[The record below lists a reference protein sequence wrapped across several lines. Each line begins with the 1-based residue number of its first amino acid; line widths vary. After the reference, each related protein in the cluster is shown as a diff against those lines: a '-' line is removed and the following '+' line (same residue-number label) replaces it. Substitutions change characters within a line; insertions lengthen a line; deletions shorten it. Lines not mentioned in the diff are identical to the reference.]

1 MGRFFTNV
9 HVRLAD
15 DGARAAVRAALERRA
30 RADGLVPVEPGEE
43 AERLTSIGPAD
54 SPWTTV
60 ADEATDSQDLEELE
74 RLASELSK
82 EVDDYALSVLVHDS
96 DVLDLGL
103 FAKGRRLDH
112 YVNRPDYFS
121 ARKLSAKKRKA
132 VEGRASRWAP
142 VLAAG
147 ATVDDLQ
154 TAFRTDQRSA
164 EAALAAIARLIGL
177 PDGYD
182 LGARDLL
189 ELSPAGVEHRF
200 FGRAASAREPSR
212 PPKLEPASHTTT
224 TALSAGD
231 ALHWAA
237 SALNRGGR
245 CTGVE
250 IAIAGSA
257 LDRNLVELERAI
269 CAVPLPRGQM
279 IRMAVDLAVAD
290 GRATA
295 TFPALRVPQAGPL
308 LAAPQVLVSL
318 QGKAIG
324 EGHGRLQLQIAPI
337 AFPAA
342 KISQAIDLKIGPALK
357 RPLKAV
363 ENANAG
369 GSLAALQSPV
379 TLVALVALGV
389 PKREAAALCATA
401 MANWIRVLCGRSRAT
416 FSTITYGSGS
426 PERGRLKSNDVPR
439 DLAATLAES
448 GAFFAQ
454 TRVDLKAPGA
464 ADSVMAPT
472 HGMGFQLGLIDVLRD
487 PSPIAP
493 HAAFWCD
500 IRALSPGDAGP
511 IAAALTEIVDEL
523 MRQGRG
529 HQAFLA
535 RWDWR
540 PALAFQA
547 TPYELAC
554 GVHGQCTNYH
564 EWVERFLHAVGDV
577 IWLGPGLRSRVTPE
591 ALARLGSLSVVGDGV
606 RLDRSA
612 EVPELENAL
621 AAILPTHEDWRQASA
636 AGTSLIDPAKLGA
649 RFRR

>member
-15 DGARAAVRAALERRA
+15 DEARAAVRAALERRA

-74 RLASELSK
+74 RLAAELSK
-82 EVDDYALSVLVHDS
+82 AVDDYALSVLVHDS

-103 FAKGRRLDH
+103 FAKGRRVDH
-112 YVNRPDYFS
+112 YVNHPDYGS
-121 ARKLSAKKRKA
+121 ERKLSAKKRKA

-147 ATVDDLQ
+147 VTVDDLQ
-154 TAFRTDQRSA
+154 TAFRTDRRSA

-189 ELSPAGVEHRF
+189 EDSPAGFEHRY
-200 FGRAASAREPSR
+200 FGRAASAHEPSR
-212 PPKLEPASHTTT
+212 PPKLEPVRQPMKT

-237 SALNRGGR
+237 SALNRGGP

-279 IRMAVDLAVAD
+279 TRMAVDLAVAD

-308 LAAPQVLVSL
+308 LVAPQVMVVL
-318 QGKAIG
+318 QGKAIA
-324 EGHGRLQLQIAPI
+324 EGGGRLQLQIAPL

-342 KISQAIDLKIGPALK
+342 AISQGIDLKIGPALP
-357 RPLKAV
+357 RPLKAG

-379 TLVALVALGV
+379 TLVAVVALGV
-389 PKREAAALCATA
+389 PKGEAAALCATA

-416 FSTITYGSGS
+416 FSTITYGPGS
-426 PERGRLKSNDVPR
+426 PERGKLKSNAVPPN
-439 DLAATLAES
+439 LAATLGDS

-464 ADSVMAPT
+464 VDAVMAPT

-487 PSPIAP
+487 PSRIAP

-500 IRALSPGDAGP
+500 VRALSPGDAGRT
-511 IAAALTEIVDEL
+511 AAALTEIVDEL

-540 PALAFQA
+540 PAFAFQA

-564 EWVERFLHAVGDV
+564 EWAERFLHAVGDV
-577 IWLGPGLRSRVTPE
+577 IWLGPGLLSRVSRE
-591 ALARLGSLSVVGDGV
+591 ALDRVGTVSVVGDGV
-606 RLDRSA
+606 RLNRSA

-636 AGTSLIDPAKLGA
+636 AAARVVTS
-649 RFRR
+649 R